1 MFDTH
6 AHVQDAVFDADR
18 EAMLARARDANV
30 TRIMTIG
37 TDLADSRRAQTTAAE
52 HGLDYAI
59 GIHPHEAQDAPAD
72 IAAALDA
79 IVAEGVRPPT
89 AIGEIGLDF
98 YYSHSP
104 KDVQQRVL
112 AGQLRYAL
120 DRDLPAVFHQREAF
134 DEFVAIVRIVAAG
147 PLRGVVHCFTGEPE
161 QARLLVDEFDLR
173 LGIGGVLTFKT
184 AQNVR
189 DSVLAVGLDKLI
201 LETDCPYLAPV
212 PHRGRRNEPAFMAA
226 TAGLLAKLFETTV
239 EDVISRTSKTAR
251 ALLGE

>member
-18 EAMLARARDANV
+18 KEMLARARAAGV

-37 TDLADSRRAQTTAAE
+37 TDIADSRRAQATAAAY
-52 HGLDYAI
+52 GLKYAI
-59 GIHPHEAQDAPAD
+59 GIHPHEAEDAPED

-79 IVAEGVRPPT
+79 VVADGAAPPA
-89 AIGEIGLDF
+89 AIGEMGLD
-98 YYSHSP
+98 YYYEHSP
-104 KDVQQRVL
+104 KDTQRRVL
-112 AGQLRYAL
+112 VAQLAYAL
-120 DRDLPAVFHQREAF
+120 ERDLPAVFHQRDAF
-134 DEFVAIVRIVAAG
+134 DDFVAIVRDVAAG
-147 PLRGVVHCFTGEPE
+147 PVRGVVHCFTGEPD
-161 QARLLVDEFDLR
+161 QARTLVDAFGLR

-226 TAGLLAKLFETTV
+226 TAELLAKLFETTV
-239 EDVISRTSKTAR
+239 DDVVSRTDETAR
-251 ALLGE
+251 ALLGD